1 MNAVSA
7 FAGGLVFGT
16 GLIISGMTDPSKIIG
31 FLDVAG
37 AWDPS
42 LAFVLG
48 GAVLVGFIAFRLARG
63 RAASF
68 LGGAMHLPNARRID
82 RPLVL
87 GSLAFGVGWGLAGYC
102 PGPAVVAFGSGHD
115 KAVVFLVAMI
125 AGMALYEAADRLFQ
139 ARRRRRVP
147 RELSDVA
154 GDA

>member
-1 MNAVSA
+1 MNAISA
-7 FAGGLVFGT
+7 FVAGLIFGT

-42 LAFVLG
+42 LAFVMV
-48 GAVLVGFIAFRLARG
+48 GAVLVGLVAFRFAR
-63 RAASF
+63 RRTVSF
-68 LGGAMHLPNARRID
+68 LGGAMHLPNARLID

-102 PGPAVVAFGSGHD
+102 PGPAVVAFGSGQD

-125 AGMALYEAADRLFQ
+125 AGMALYEAADRYFH
-139 ARRRRRVP
+139 ARRRRRTP

>member
-7 FAGGLVFGT
+7 FAGGLLFGT

-42 LAFVLG
+42 LAFVMC
-48 GAVLVGFIAFRLARG
+48 GAVLVGFIAFRFAR
-63 RAASF
+63 RRTASF
-68 LGGAMHLPNARRID
+68 LGGAMHLPNTRQID
-82 RPLVL
+82 RPLIL

-102 PGPAVVAFGSGHD
+102 PGPAVVAFGAGQD

-125 AGMALYEAADRLFQ
+125 AGMALYEAADRHFH

>member
-7 FAGGLVFGT
+7 FAVGLFFGV
-16 GLIISGMTDPSKIIG
+16 GLILSGMTDPSKIVG
-31 FLDVAG
+31 FLDLAG

-42 LAFVLG
+42 LAFVMG
-48 GAVLVGFIAFRLARG
+48 GAILVGFVAFRFARK
-63 RAASF
+63 RTVSF
-68 LGGAMHLPNARRID
+68 LGGAMHLPTARHID
-82 RPLVL
+82 RELIL

-102 PGPAVVAFGSGHD
+102 PGPAVVSLGAGQD
-115 KAVVFLVAMI
+115 KPVVFVIAMI
-125 AGMALYEAADRLFQ
+125 AGMALYEAADRLFH

>member
-7 FAGGLVFGT
+7 FVVGLLFGV

-31 FLDVAG
+31 FLDLAG

-42 LAFVLG
+42 LAFVMG
-48 GAVLVGFIAFRLARG
+48 GAILVGFVAFHFARK
-63 RAASF
+63 RTVSF
-68 LGGAMHLPNARRID
+68 LGGAMHLPAARHID
-82 RPLVL
+82 RELIL

-102 PGPAVVAFGSGHD
+102 PGPAVVALGAGQD
-115 KAVVFLVAMI
+115 KAVVFVIAMI
-125 AGMALYEAADRLFQ
+125 AGMALYEAADRLLH

-147 RELSDVA
+147 RERSDVA

>member
-7 FAGGLVFGT
+7 FVGGLLFGT

-42 LAFVLG
+42 LAFVMG
-48 GAVLVGFIAFRLARG
+48 GAVLVGFIAFRFARK
-63 RAASF
+63 RNQSF
-68 LGGAMHLPNARRID
+68 LGGAMHLPTARQID
-82 RPLVL
+82 RPLIL

-102 PGPAVVAFGSGHD
+102 PGPAVVAFGAGQD

-125 AGMALYEAADRLFQ
+125 AGMALYEAADRHFH
-139 ARRRRRVP
+139 ARRRRREIGRAHV
-147 RELSDVA
+147 
-154 GDA
+154 

>member
-7 FAGGLVFGT
+7 FVVGLLFGV

-42 LAFVLG
+42 LACVMG
-48 GAVLVGFIAFRLARG
+48 GAVVVGFVAFGVARK
-63 RAASF
+63 RTASF
-68 LGGAMHLPNARRID
+68 LGGAMHLPTARHID
-82 RPLVL
+82 RELIL
-87 GSLAFGVGWGLAGYC
+87 GSLAFGVGWGLVGYC
-102 PGPAVVAFGSGHD
+102 PGPAVVALGAGQD
-115 KAVVFLVAMI
+115 KAVVFVIAMI
-125 AGMALYEAADRLFQ
+125 AGMALYEAADRLLH

-147 RELSDVA
+147 RERSDVA

>member
-1 MNAVSA
+1 MNAISA
-7 FAGGLVFGT
+7 FVVGLIFGT

-42 LAFVLG
+42 LAFVMG
-48 GAVLVGFIAFRLARG
+48 GAVLVGLIAFRFAR
-63 RAASF
+63 RRTVSF
-68 LGGAMHLPNARRID
+68 LGGAMHLPNARLID

-102 PGPAVVAFGSGHD
+102 PGPAVVAFGSGQD

-125 AGMALYEAADRLFQ
+125 AGMALYEAADRHFH
-139 ARRRRRVP
+139 ARRRRRTP

>member
-7 FAGGLVFGT
+7 FVVGLLFGT

-42 LAFVLG
+42 LAFVMG
-48 GAVLVGFIAFRLARG
+48 GAVLVGLIAFRFAR
-63 RAASF
+63 RRTVSF
-68 LGGAMHLPNARRID
+68 LGGAMHLPNARLID

-102 PGPAVVAFGSGHD
+102 PGPAVVAFGSGQD

-125 AGMALYEAADRLFQ
+125 AGMALYESADRYFH
-139 ARRRRRVP
+139 ARRRRRTP

>member
-7 FAGGLVFGT
+7 FVVGLLFGV
-16 GLIISGMTDPSKIIG
+16 GLIISGMTDPSKIVG

-42 LAFVLG
+42 LAFVMG
-48 GAVLVGFIAFRLARG
+48 GAVLVGFVAFRFARK
-63 RAASF
+63 RTVSF
-68 LGGAMHLPNARRID
+68 LGGAMHLPTARHID
-82 RPLVL
+82 RELIL

-102 PGPAVVAFGSGHD
+102 PGPAVVSLGAGQD
-115 KAVVFLVAMI
+115 KAVVFVVAMI
-125 AGMALYEAADRLFQ
+125 AGMALYEAADRFWN